1 MQKLHIIFIS
11 SVLIVNN
18 NFGMNFD
25 IVPQDS
31 GKMLGQPTIS
41 EKAAIFSKNNH
52 TTSLKEKKPRQMLG
66 NISSGTV
73 GNVTNDIAGNVM
85 NNIAGNITNNIA
97 GNITNNIER
106 RFNQSPV
113 ISEWALSLSNDSDS
127 NSNNVSTKKLY
138 QILVKT
144 NDFSFLFENN
154 GGEPVVNIDT
164 DSYVYV
170 IFKQMLDSGNF
181 DPNIVDSNGDPLL
194 HRLIKRTKDYTKIKD
209 FLASRVS
216 VNAVDK
222 EGKTA
227 LSHAVELN
235 DQKMIDMLL
244 RYGAVVHVNMLRE
257 QSLLLGKIFCLQQC
271 FSCNIHPENMSNI
284 PCINQHIGMFICKDC
299 YNKSNAKCP
308 LCRRSLDEYGK

>member
-1 MQKLHIIFIS
+1 MQKLYIVFIS
-11 SVLIVNN
+11 SVLIVSN
-18 NFGMNFD
+18 NFGM
-25 IVPQDS
+25 DS
-31 GKMLGQPTIS
+31 DAAIKNTGKSLSSPTIF
-41 EKAAIFSKNNH
+41 ELAEIFSERSKTNLSQK
-52 TTSLKEKKPRQMLG
+52 TPRKIFG
-66 NISSGTV
+66 NICNGR
-73 GNVTNDIAGNVM
+73 
-85 NNIAGNITNNIA
+85 A

-113 ISEWALSLSNDSDS
+113 ISEWALSLSSDS

-138 QILVKT
+138 QKPIKT
-144 NDFSFLFENN
+144 NNFSLLFENN
-154 GGEPVVNIDT
+154 GGEPVINIDT